1 MQKQPSNL
9 SPITTTNMITTT
21 AAIRTASMQ
30 RLLHRYAKSSSA
42 GNIQRRG
49 TTLQRV
55 ANRGRI
61 EPPSAPKKKQHRSNL
76 VLLNHPSHVVPS
88 ELFGRD
94 DLQSKFD
101 VYDCAKCFVDHT
113 SHFSPVTF
121 ISFILHCRGHHLHH
135 YQTTHCW
142 KCIGIDS

>member
-1 MQKQPSNL
+1 
-9 SPITTTNMITTT
+9 MITTT

-49 TTLQRV
+49 TTFQRV
-55 ANRGRI
+55 ANRGHI

-101 VYDCAKCFVDHT
+101 VYDCANMFC
-113 SHFSPVTF
+113 
-121 ISFILHCRGHHLHH
+121 
-135 YQTTHCW
+135 
-142 KCIGIDS
+142 

>member
-1 MQKQPSNL
+1 
-9 SPITTTNMITTT
+9 MITTT

-49 TTLQRV
+49 TTFQRV
-55 ANRGRI
+55 ANRKRI

-101 VYDCAKCFVDHT
+101 VYDCAICFFDT
-113 SHFSPVTF
+113 FHFSPVMF
-121 ISFILHCRGHHLHH
+121 ISFILNCRGH
-135 YQTTHCW
+135 
-142 KCIGIDS
+142 

>member
-42 GNIQRRG
+42 GNIQQREP
-49 TTLQRV
+49 TFQRV
-55 ANRGRI
+55 ANRGPRI

-101 VYDCAKCFVDHT
+101 VYDCANMFC
-113 SHFSPVTF
+113 
-121 ISFILHCRGHHLHH
+121 
-135 YQTTHCW
+135 
-142 KCIGIDS
+142 